1 MTATP
6 YDVIVVGL
14 GGMGSA
20 AAYHLA
26 RRGVRVLGLERYDIP
41 NEMGSS
47 HGLTRIIRKAYW
59 EHPDYVPLITRA
71 FTLWDETQKAIGE
84 PLLIRTGS
92 LDIGPAGS
100 AVFEGSRRSCELHGL
115 AYEVLNSAELTRR
128 FPGYQYPEKTH
139 AVFQQD
145 GGFLLPESC
154 ILAHATLA
162 MRLGATLQAQER
174 VLGWEA
180 TTWGVR
186 VTTDRGM
193 YDAERL
199 ILSTGAWISEFVP
212 QLRGLAVPERQVIGW
227 FAPKT
232 PALFTPEAFPVFN
245 AETEGVTYYGFPMYG
260 VPGFKFGR
268 YRHLREI
275 VDPDDMERTPNRAD
289 ETLLIEYIRRYF
301 PQAAGSTLMLKV
313 CLFTNTPDE
322 HFVIDTLPGCEQVV
336 FASPCS
342 GHGFKFSSVVGEIL
356 ADLTTTGKTTPAADF
371 LRLARL
377 QSGAVL
383 RGVHG

>member
-1 MTATP
+1 
-6 YDVIVVGL
+6 
-14 GGMGSA
+14 
-20 AAYHLA
+20 
-26 RRGVRVLGLERYDIP
+26 VL
-41 NEMGSS
+41 
-47 HGLTRIIRKAYW
+47 
-59 EHPDYVPLITRA
+59 
-71 FTLWDETQKAIGE
+71 
-84 PLLIRTGS
+84 
-92 LDIGPAGS
+92 
-100 AVFEGSRRSCELHGL
+100 
-115 AYEVLNSAELTRR
+115 
-128 FPGYQYPEKTH
+128 
-139 AVFQQD
+139 
-145 GGFLLPESC
+145 
-154 ILAHATLA
+154 
-162 MRLGATLQAQER
+162 
-174 VLGWEA
+174 
-180 TTWGVR
+180 
-186 VTTDRGM
+186 
-193 YDAERL
+193 
-199 ILSTGAWISEFVP
+199 
-212 QLRGLAVPERQVIGW
+212 GW

-275 VDPDDMERTPNRAD
+275 VDPDAMERMPNRAD
-289 ETLLIEYIRRYF
+289 ETLLLDYIRRYF

-356 ADLTTTGKTTPAADF
+356 ADLVTTGETTPAADF

-383 RGVHG
+383 RGAHG